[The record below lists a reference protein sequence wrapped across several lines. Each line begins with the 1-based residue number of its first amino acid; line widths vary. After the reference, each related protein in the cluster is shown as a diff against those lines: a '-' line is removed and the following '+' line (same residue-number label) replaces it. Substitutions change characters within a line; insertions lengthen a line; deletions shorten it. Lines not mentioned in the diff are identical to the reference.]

1 MKLKDKVAVI
11 TGGNSGIGLATA
23 QGFINEGA
31 RVVIFGRNQTTLDE
45 AAQQLGKNALAVQGD
60 VARLADLDR
69 LYATVQKQFGKVDI
83 VVVNAGIAPVRPLAQ
98 VDEEYYDRLMNIN
111 VKGAF
116 FTVQKALPVL
126 SDGASIILVTSG
138 ANVTGFPNMTVYGA
152 SKAALRSL
160 ARTFSSELVGRG
172 IRVNALSPGPI
183 ETPIFGKMELPPE
196 VADEFGDAL
205 LQRVPM
211 KRIGDA
217 EEIASAMVFLAS
229 ADSSYVLGAELVVD
243 GGLTQL

>member
-1 MKLKDKVAVI
+1 
-11 TGGNSGIGLATA
+11 
-23 QGFINEGA
+23 
-31 RVVIFGRNQTTLDE
+31 
-45 AAQQLGKNALAVQGD
+45 
-60 VARLADLDR
+60 
-69 LYATVQKQFGKVDI
+69 
-83 VVVNAGIAPVRPLAQ
+83 
-98 VDEEYYDRLMNIN
+98 
-111 VKGAF
+111 
-116 FTVQKALPVL
+116 VQKALPVL
-126 SDGASIILVTSG
+126 SEGASIILVTSG

-160 ARTFSSELVGRG
+160 ARTFSAELIGRG

-196 VADEFGDAL
+196 VAGEFGDAL

-211 KRIGDA
+211 KRIGKA